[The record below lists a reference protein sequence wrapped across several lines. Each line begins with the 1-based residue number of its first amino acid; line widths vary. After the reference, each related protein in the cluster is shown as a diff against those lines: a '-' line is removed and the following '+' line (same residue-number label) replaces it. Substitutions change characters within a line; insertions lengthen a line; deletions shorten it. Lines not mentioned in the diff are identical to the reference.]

1 MKAEPVILDVDPG
14 YDDAIAIM
22 IACGAPG
29 LDVRAITTVAGNV
42 AVEKTTR
49 NALKVLTLVDRT
61 DVPVGVGAASPLVRK
76 LRTAEHIHGES
87 GLDGAD
93 LPESAFA
100 QDRRDAVR
108 LMVDVV
114 REAPEPVTII
124 PLGPL
129 TNVATFLEEHPRLK
143 QNVRRIVLMGG
154 SIGPGNVTPAAEF
167 NVYVDPEAARIVF
180 ESGLPLTMVGLDVT
194 REATVGSEEVERL
207 QALGRA
213 GEIVTG
219 LATYYYA
226 GAYRRTY
233 GLAAPPIHDPVAVA
247 AVVEPALLKTRYMR
261 VDVECEGE
269 LTRGET
275 VCDLYGVT
283 GRPSNTEVGVGLDKN
298 AFFEVLVRSL
308 EGLGI

>member
-1 MKAEPVILDVDPG
+1 MKPEPVLLDVDPG

-22 IACGAPG
+22 LACGAPG

-49 NALKVLTLVDRT
+49 NALKVLTLVERT
-61 DVPVGVGAASPLVRK
+61 DVPVGAGAASPLVRK

-93 LPESAFA
+93 LPEPALPV
-100 QDRRDAVR
+100 DGRDAVR
-108 LMVDVV
+108 LMADVV

-167 NVYVDPEAARIVF
+167 NVYVDPEAARMVF

-194 REATVGSEEVERL
+194 REVAVGSEEVERL

-226 GAYRRTY
+226 GAYRRIY
-233 GLAAPPIHDPVAVA
+233 GLAALPIHDPVAVA
-247 AVVEPALLKTRYMR
+247 AVVEPALLKTRCMR

-283 GRPSNTEVGVGLDKN
+283 GRPSNAEVGVGLDKN
-298 AFFEVLVRSL
+298 AFFKVLVRSL

>member
-1 MKAEPVILDVDPG
+1 LD
-14 YDDAIAIM
+14 
-22 IACGAPG
+22 
-29 LDVRAITTVAGNV
+29 LRAITTVAGNV

-61 DVPVGVGAASPLVRK
+61 DVPVGAGAASPLVRT

-93 LPESAFA
+93 LPEPAFA
-100 QDRRDAVR
+100 QDGRDAVR
-108 LMVDVV
+108 LMADVV

-129 TNVATFLEEHPRLK
+129 TNVGTFLEGHPRLK
-143 QNVRRIVLMGG
+143 ENVRRIVLMGG

-167 NVYVDPEAARIVF
+167 NIYVDPEAARIVF
-180 ESGLPLTMVGLDVT
+180 ESELPLTMVGLDVT

-213 GEIVTG
+213 GEVVTG

-247 AVVEPALLKTRYMR
+247 AVVEPALLKTRCMR

-283 GRPSNTEVGVGLDKN
+283 GKPSNAEVGVGLDKN
-298 AFFEVLVRSL
+298 ALFEILVRSL
-308 EGLGI
+308 ERLRI